1 MPFHSCILRVFLF
14 SVAIFPIAASSYAQ
28 VALPSESYDLNFSKG
43 LAEFELRQ
51 YDSAEKFFRKAL
63 EAKPGDP
70 EAAFYL
76 GQSLTRAKKYGEAEA
91 VFRRLLEMK
100 PGSGRAYLGLG
111 IVLYNQER
119 YREALN
125 SLALAE
131 KASPNEALVYYYQGL
146 SHYRLAEYEQA
157 PARFVRAMSLGPDL
171 SASAHYFSGLAYHQQ
186 GVLDEAQAEFEE
198 AQKLEPESELGRSA
212 AAYLEQI
219 RAGVALQP
227 QKKRW
232 DLTFSINS
240 QWDDNVVLLPSGF
253 SPPAGPT
260 GISKS
265 HDYRTTLYL
274 RGEVRAFEQGPFVA
288 GASYA
293 LYQSFHRTLSA
304 FDVESH
310 TPTFFVQHTAG
321 PVQTRLQYIYDY
333 VLVGRSPFLIAHSI
347 APLITIQGSP
357 TLLTQVLLKYQDL
370 DFQHGRFLFNSF
382 RDGHDWLASAMQ
394 YWFFAKNTG
403 HVRVGYTYDEYITAG
418 KDVSLA
424 LQASAADWA
433 YRGHKAS
440 VGVSVPPFY
449 SIYSI
454 TLDAG
459 FDYYVQ
465 LYDNASSFSP
475 GGSVLRTDKVFNYYA
490 TATWKLTDH
499 LWLGLQYVHTDDNS
513 NIDAFTYTR
522 NIYGVVLTGQF

>member
-1 MPFHSCILRVFLF
+1 L
-14 SVAIFPIAASSYAQ
+14 AIFLIAASSYAQ

-70 EAAFYL
+70 QATFYL
-76 GQSLTRAKKYGEAEA
+76 GQTLSRAKKYDKAEA
-91 VFRRLLEMK
+91 VFRKLLEMK

-119 YREALN
+119 YREALD

-146 SHYRLAEYEQA
+146 SHYRLAEYEQV
-157 PARFVRAMSLGPDL
+157 PPRLLRAMTLGPDL
-171 SASAHYFSGLAYHQQ
+171 SSSAHYYSGLAYYQQ
-186 GVLDEAQAEFEE
+186 GILDEARAEFEE
-198 AQKLEPESELGRSA
+198 AQKLEPASELGKSA

-219 RAGVALQP
+219 KTGMPLQR
-227 QKKRW
+227 KKRW
-232 DLTFSINS
+232 DLTFSISS

-260 GISKS
+260 GISQS
-265 HDYRTTLYL
+265 GDYRTALYL

-288 GASYA
+288 GAGYA
-293 LYQSFHRTLSA
+293 LYQSFHRTLSG

-310 TPTFFVQHTAG
+310 TPIFFVQHTAG
-321 PVQTRLQYIYDY
+321 PVETRLQYIYDY
-333 VLVGRSPFLIAHSI
+333 MLVGRSPFLIAHSI

-357 TLLTQVLLKYQDL
+357 TLFTQVLLKYQDL

-382 RDGHDWLASAMQ
+382 RDGHDWLAGAMQ
-394 YWFFAKNTG
+394 YWFFAKATG
-403 HVRVGYTYDEYITAG
+403 HVRLGYTYDEYITAG
-418 KDVSLA
+418 KSVSLA
-424 LQASAADWA
+424 AEASAADWA

-440 VGVSVPPFY
+440 VGVSLPPLY
-449 SIYSI
+449 K
-454 TLDAG
+454 TTVDVG

-465 LYDNASSFSP
+465 LYDNANSFSP
-475 GGSVLRTDKVFNYYA
+475 GGDVLRTDKVFNYYA
-490 TATWKLTDH
+490 TVMRKLTDH
-499 LWLGLQYVHTDDNS
+499 FSLGLQYVHTDDNS
-513 NIDAFTYTR
+513 NIASFKYKR
-522 NIYGVVLTGQF
+522 NIYGLVLTGQF

>member
-1 MPFHSCILRVFLF
+1 MLVKSCILRGFLL
-14 SVAIFPIAASSYAQ
+14 SVAILLIAGSSYAQ
-28 VALPSESYDLNFSKG
+28 GALSSETYDLNFSKG
-43 LAEFELRQ
+43 LAEFESRR

-70 EAAFYL
+70 RATFYL
-76 GQSLTRAKKYGEAEA
+76 GQTLTRAQKYGEAEA
-91 VFRRLLEMK
+91 VFRKLLQMQS
-100 PGSGRAYLGLG
+100 GSGRAYLGLG

-119 YREALN
+119 YREALD

-146 SHYRLAEYEQA
+146 SHFKLAEYQQM
-157 PARFVRAMSLGPDL
+157 PPRFLRAMTLGPDL
-171 SASAHYFSGLAYHQQ
+171 SSSAHYYSGLAYYQQ
-186 GVLDEAQAEFEE
+186 GILDEARAEFEE
-198 AQKLEPESELGRSA
+198 AQKLQPESEFGKSA

-219 RAGVALQP
+219 KTGVPIQ
-227 QKKRW
+227 QRKRW
-232 DLTFSINS
+232 DLIFSVSS

-260 GISKS
+260 GISRS
-265 HDYRTTLYL
+265 SDYRTALYL
-274 RGEVRAFEQGPFVA
+274 RGEARAFEQGPFVA

-310 TPTFFVQHTAG
+310 TPTVFVQHTAG

-333 VLVGRSPFLIAHSI
+333 VLVGRSPFLLAHSI
-347 APLITIQGSP
+347 APLITVRESP
-357 TLLTQVLLKYQDL
+357 TLLTQVLLKYQNL
-370 DFQHGRFLFNSF
+370 DFKDGRFLFNSF
-382 RDGHDWLASAMQ
+382 RDGHDWLAGAMQ
-394 YWFFAKNTG
+394 YWFFAKTTG

-424 LQASAADWA
+424 GTASAADWA

-440 VGVSVPPFY
+440 VGVSLPPFY
-449 SIYSI
+449 KII
-454 TLDAG
+454 LDAG

-465 LYDNASSFSP
+465 LYDNANSFSP
-475 GGSVLRTDKVFNYYA
+475 LGDVFREDKLYNYYA
-490 TATWKLTDH
+490 TAMRRLTDH
-499 LWLGLQYVHTDDNS
+499 FSLGFQYVHTDDNS
-513 NIDAFTYTR
+513 NIAAFKYKR
-522 NIYGVVLTGQF
+522 NIYGLVLTGQF

>member
-1 MPFHSCILRVFLF
+1 MLAKSCILWGFLL
-14 SVAIFPIAASSYAQ
+14 SVAIFLLAASSYAQ
-28 VALPSESYDLNFSKG
+28 GALSSETYDLNFSKG
-43 LAEFELRQ
+43 LAEFESRR

-70 EAAFYL
+70 QATFYL
-76 GQSLTRAKKYGEAEA
+76 GQTLTRAQKYGEAEA
-91 VFRRLLEMK
+91 VFRKLLQMQ

-119 YREALN
+119 YREALDT
-125 SLALAE
+125 LALAE

-146 SHYRLAEYEQA
+146 SHFKLAEYQQM
-157 PARFVRAMSLGPDL
+157 PPRFLRAMTLGPDL
-171 SASAHYFSGLAYHQQ
+171 SSSAHYYSGLAYYQQ
-186 GVLDEAQAEFEE
+186 GILDEARAEFEE
-198 AQKLEPESELGRSA
+198 AQKLQPESEFGKSA

-219 RAGVALQP
+219 KTGVPIQ
-227 QKKRW
+227 QRKRW
-232 DLTFSINS
+232 DLIFSVSS

-260 GISKS
+260 GISRS
-265 HDYRTTLYL
+265 SDYRTALYL
-274 RGEVRAFEQGPFVA
+274 RGEARAFEQGPFVA

-310 TPTFFVQHTAG
+310 TPTVFVQHTAG

-333 VLVGRSPFLIAHSI
+333 VLVGRSPFLVAHSI
-347 APLITIQGSP
+347 APLITVRESP
-357 TLLTQVLLKYQDL
+357 TLLTQVLLKYQNL
-370 DFQHGRFLFNSF
+370 DFKDGRFLFNSF
-382 RDGHDWLASAMQ
+382 RDGHDWLAGAMQ
-394 YWFFAKNTG
+394 YWFFAKTTG

-424 LQASAADWA
+424 GTASAADWA

-440 VGVSVPPFY
+440 VGVSLPPFY
-449 SIYSI
+449 KII
-454 TLDAG
+454 LDAG

-465 LYDNASSFSP
+465 LYDNANSFSP
-475 GGSVLRTDKVFNYYA
+475 GGAVFRTDKLYNYYA
-490 TATWKLTDH
+490 TVMRRLTDH
-499 LWLGLQYVHTDDNS
+499 FALGLQYVHTDDNS
-513 NIDAFTYTR
+513 NIAAFKYKR
-522 NIYGVVLTGQF
+522 NIYGLVLTGQF